1 MFIGGQVSKSVFIHL
16 PFLYLVSIDKSQTVI
31 GFLPGDCSVDIDQE
45 MGQLEITVS
54 TLTLSDLC

>member
-31 GFLPGDCSVDIDQE
+31 SVLLGRRKTFFRCIPH
-45 MGQLEITVS
+45 TV
-54 TLTLSDLC
+54 TVLR